1 MLMRVEEVIRGY
13 RTYGISHNAFGIY
26 ALLLGALLLLLPI
39 DSSAAP
45 TVTSHQP
52 ASGASVPINFTVQ
65 AIFNEPLDPAS
76 ITTGSLTL
84 YRVGAPVIAAGR
96 NHTVALKSDNS
107 VVAWGLNS
115 HGQTT
120 VPEGLSGVTAI
131 AAGDFHTVA
140 LKSDSTVLA
149 WGDNSYGQTGVP
161 AGLSGVI
168 AIAAGGNCSFA
179 LKDDG
184 TVAAWGD
191 NSSGQCTVPSGL
203 TGVTALVAGGSH
215 AVALKNDGTVVAWG
229 DNSYGQTTVPADLSG
244 VVAIAAGRSHTVALK
259 RNGTVV
265 AWGDTSYNQ
274 TDVPAGLS
282 GIVAIVAGYDHSIAL
297 RNDGTAIA
305 WGRNDSGQTTI
316 PVELS
321 GIIAIAGG
329 AGHSVG
335 LKNDGTV
342 VAWGANDFGEA
353 AVPAGL
359 VGLVP
364 IVDGT
369 LNYDPVALTATFT
382 PSGPAVSGVSYYADV
397 NGVRNQSGAV
407 LVSPVRW
414 GFMAV
419 DAALSSITP
428 LTNDFGNVAVNV
440 TSASKTFT
448 LGNTGTKSLAVSA
461 VTLDGT
467 DAGLF
472 GVTPG
477 SCPSLTPTI
486 AAGGNCTVNVAFTP
500 TTAGVKSANLRVIS
514 DATINPELNVPLG
527 GTGVTPVFTL
537 SGTVT
542 SSAGTPINGATV
554 TVTGGYTT
562 ATNQS
567 GQYQL
572 VRPAGIVT
580 ITVSAFAHQS
590 QTVAD
595 LVLSGNT
602 ARDFTL
608 ALDATA
614 AAVQVSVVDGSGH
627 GWPLYA
633 RIGIAGNSAPV
644 YTNPLTGAATLFLYQ
659 NSAYALTVNSQGYT
673 AATRD
678 ITPTSG
684 ASSENFVLTVDQ
696 SYCMAPGYPA
706 LNFANLEKNAG
717 GYATN
722 KPEYW
727 SCGTPTN
734 RTPHSGSTACFADLS
749 SGGHMDYDT
758 YLYSPNMDLRAHAGN
773 SLTLS
778 WWQMMGLSGSNEGLY
793 VYVSKDGGYSWTN
806 IYLAPGWDWTIYRPE
821 PTWTKHS
828 ITLDS
833 SYAVANFRIR
843 FNFWGYRTHTSYSY
857 WYVDD
862 VAVQTQNSCPL
873 QPGGLLVGA
882 VHDSIT
888 NAGLNNVTISD
899 SANRTAV
906 SMATPED
913 TSLDDGFYTF
923 FLPAGAHDVT
933 ASATGFQPQTINGVT
948 IANNSIATHDFA
960 LNVVPLSVTTSNLAF
975 GIQGSAY
982 TRTVSATGG
991 HPPYTWSIIS
1001 GALPDGLTVNSATG
1015 TIGGTPTTSGTSG
1028 FTVQATD
1035 AIGVTASNTYSVSI
1049 YSPMSISTDSLPFAV
1064 TGSAYSQTISALGGL
1079 PPYAWSVSAGALPA
1093 GLSLNAATGVLSGTP
1108 TATGTF
1114 NFTVKATVANN
1125 DSVTRPLSMIVYNP
1139 LAISSGNSY
1148 YSAGSAYSQALVATG
1163 GKPPYSWDIISGSLP
1178 ANMTLDSA
1186 TGIISGT
1193 STAVGTSSFTLQ
1205 ATDANATVISKAITL
1220 TSYLAVT
1227 GFQPANGSTVPADA
1241 IVQATFSDPLN
1252 PATVT
1257 AGNFMVYRDGG
1268 VKAVAAGSNHT
1279 VVLKTGGTVTA
1290 WGYNGYGISTVPAG
1304 LTGVATIAAGEKHT
1318 LALKSDGT
1326 AVAWG
1331 LNDYGQITVP
1341 EGLSGVIAMSAGNNH
1356 TLALKSDGTVVAW
1369 GDNSYGQ
1376 STVPAGLTGVIA
1388 VAAGTNYSL
1397 AVTNDNAVVAW
1408 GYNGSGQAAPPTGLA
1423 GVVAIAAGVSHSV
1436 ALKSDGTVVSWGS
1449 TSNGQGTVP
1458 AGLAGVIAIAAGSY
1472 HTVALKADGTVV
1484 AWGRN
1489 YEGQITVPAGLT
1501 GVIAVAAGG
1510 NHTVALKS
1518 DGTVAAWGYNGYGE
1532 SGVPAGFSVSGNTVS
1547 GTLAYDAPSRT
1558 VTFTPSAPLLVDTY
1572 YHVKI
1577 AGVTSQA
1584 GVSLAAPVNWSF
1596 KTHVLYINT
1605 ALPSGTTGAG
1615 YNHRLVVSGG
1625 SAPFTWSI
1633 TSGALPAGLT
1643 LDRDTGIISGTATEA
1658 VTTGFTVQVTD
1669 ATAAVFSK
1677 ALALTIHPTVT
1688 GYNPA
1693 NGATVPVNTLVRATF
1708 SDPLTPATVTADNFT
1723 LIRGEAP
1730 KAIDAGSV
1738 HTVALKVDGTVVT
1751 WGSTSYVPTGL
1762 AGVTAIAAGGSHTV
1776 ALKSD
1781 GTVAAWG
1788 YNAYGQTSVPS
1799 GLTGVTAIV
1808 AGGYHTV
1815 ALRNDG
1821 TVAAWGLNGS
1831 GQSTVPSGLTGV
1843 IAIAAGTEHT
1853 MALKSDGTVVGWG
1866 YSSTVPVGLTGVV
1879 AIAAGGRHTVALK
1892 NDGTVV
1898 AWGDNYSG
1906 QTSVPVGLT
1915 GVVAIAAGDRHTV
1928 ALKNDGTAVAWG
1940 GNGYGQT
1947 TVPSSLTGI
1956 IAIAAGGDHTVALK
1970 SDRTVVAWGYNY
1982 YGQTTVPGVLCPV
1995 NAVVSGTLTYDPA
2008 SLTVTVTPS
2017 AQLIDGATYYATIA
2031 GVASQTGVPLAAP
2044 FSWSFKTYDALKIV
2058 TAALP
2063 AGVTGAGYD
2072 QPLNAS
2078 GGRAPYT
2085 WVITTGALPA
2095 GLALNNDTGIIS
2107 GTLASAGIADITVQ
2121 VTDAN
2126 GTSKSTALTITS
2138 HPAVTGYLPPNGSL
2152 VPLNTIVQAT
2162 FSDPLNPATVN
2173 ANNIFLFSNVGT
2185 RGIAAGFSHNVAL
2198 KSDRTVV
2205 AWGDNYYGQ
2214 ATVPTGLTGVK
2225 AIAAGGYHSVA
2236 LQVDGT
2242 VVSWGENGSGQSTV
2256 PAGLS
2261 GVVAIAAGYY
2271 HTVALQNDGTVVAWG
2286 RNYEGQCTVPTGLTG
2301 VIAIA
2306 AGDGHTVALKSD
2318 GTVVAWGYSST
2329 VPEGVTGVIAIA
2341 AGNGHTVALKNDG
2354 TVVAWGYNGNGQA
2367 TVPPGLSGVTAIA
2380 AGSSHTV
2387 ALKNDGMVVAWGDN
2401 NSGQTTLPAGLSGV
2415 TAIAAGYNH
2424 TVTLK
2429 NDGTVF
2435 AWGQYSGQSTIPA
2448 AVSPSAKAVSG
2459 TVTYDPATLTATFTP
2474 AALLSNGVTYYATIA
2489 GVTSEAG
2496 IPLTAPLNWSFMALD
2511 SDYPLNIIFTGTGTG
2526 RVDLSSGGSCT
2537 SNCSQTFTQLS
2548 VTLTAVPANDTIFG
2562 GWKGCD
2568 SVIGNQCTVSPTGI
2582 RNVIATFIIP
2592 GEPVILA
2599 VDKVGS
2605 GSGSVISTPSGINLT
2620 NSWYGTA
2627 QFPAGSIV
2635 TLTAAPDSGS
2645 TFSGWRGAC
2654 SGLGNCTVTIN
2665 AETTVS
2671 AVFTTTA
2678 IGNPGPVKMYNQFF
2692 SLFQD
2697 AYNGLLEGSTATISA
2712 NSLNIFENLVF
2723 NRNVAVTLKGGYDS
2737 SFGTSSGQTVIRG
2750 TLIITSGSVVL
2761 ENIIIQ

>member
-1 MLMRVEEVIRGY
+1 
-13 RTYGISHNAFGIY
+13 
-26 ALLLGALLLLLPI
+26 
-39 DSSAAP
+39 
-45 TVTSHQP
+45 
-52 ASGASVPINFTVQ
+52 
-65 AIFNEPLDPAS
+65 
-76 ITTGSLTL
+76 
-84 YRVGAPVIAAGR
+84 
-96 NHTVALKSDNS
+96 

-120 VPEGLSGVTAI
+120 VPEGLTGVTAI

-140 LKSDSTVLA
+140 LQSDTTVLA
-149 WGDNSYGQTGVP
+149 WGDNSYGQTAVP
-161 AGLSGVI
+161 AGLSGVV
-168 AIAAGGNCSFA
+168 AVAAGGNCSFA
-179 LKDDG
+179 LKGDG
-184 TVAAWGD
+184 TLAAWGD
-191 NSSGQCTVPSGL
+191 TSGQCTVPSGL
-203 TGVTALVAGGSH
+203 TGVTAIVAGGAH

-229 DNSYGQTTVPADLSG
+229 DNSSGQITLPADLSG
-244 VVAIAAGRSHTVALK
+244 VVAIAAGRTHTVALK

-282 GIVAIVAGYDHSIAL
+282 GISAIAAGYDHSIAL
-297 RNDGTAIA
+297 RNDGTVTA
-305 WGRNDSGQTTI
+305 WGRSDSGQIAI
-316 PVELS
+316 PAGLS
-321 GIIAIAGG
+321 GIIAVAGG

-335 LKNDGTV
+335 VKNDGAV

-353 AVPAGL
+353 AVPVGL
-359 VGLVP
+359 VDLVP
-364 IVDGT
+364 IVDGI
-369 LNYDPVALTATFT
+369 LNYDPVALSATFT
-382 PSGPAVSGVSYYADV
+382 PSGPAVSGASYYADL

-419 DAALSSITP
+419 DTALPAITP

-448 LGNTGTKSLAVSA
+448 LGNTGTKSLAVGA

-477 SCPSLTPTI
+477 SCPNLTPTI
-486 AAGGNCTVNVAFTP
+486 AAGGNCTVNVFFTP

-527 GTGVTPVFTL
+527 GTGVIPLFTL
-537 SGTVT
+537 SGTVI
-542 SSAGTPINGATV
+542 SSAGTPIDGATV
-554 TVTGGYTT
+554 TATGGYTT
-562 ATNQS
+562 TTNQS

-572 VRPAGIVT
+572 VFPAGVVT

-595 LVLSGNT
+595 LVISGNT
-602 ARDFTL
+602 VRDFTL
-608 ALDATA
+608 ALDSTA
-614 AAVQVSVVDGSGH
+614 SAVQVAVVDGSGH

-659 NSAYALTVNSQGYT
+659 NSTYALTVNSPGYS

-678 ITPTSG
+678 ITPASG
-684 ASSENFVLTVDQ
+684 GSSENFVLTVDQ
-696 SYCMAPGYPA
+696 SYCMAPGYPP
-706 LNFANLEKNAG
+706 LSFANLEKNAG
-717 GYATN
+717 GYATT
-722 KPEYW
+722 KPAYW

-749 SGGHMDYDT
+749 SGGRMDWDT
-758 YLYSPNMDLRAHAGN
+758 YLYSPNMDLRANAGS

-778 WWQMMGLSGSNEGLY
+778 WWQMMGISGSNEGLY
-793 VYVSKDGGYSWTN
+793 VDVSKDGGYSWSN
-806 IYLAPGWDWTIYRPE
+806 VYLAAGWDWSSSKPE
-821 PTWTKHS
+821 PAWTKHS

-833 SYAVANFRIR
+833 SYAVSNFKIR
-843 FNFWGYRTHTSYSY
+843 FNFWGYSSHASYTY
-857 WYVDD
+857 WYIDD
-862 VAVQTQNSCPL
+862 VAVQAQNSCPL

-906 SMATPED
+906 SLATPED
-913 TSLDDGFYTF
+913 TKLDDGFYTF
-923 FLPAGAHDVT
+923 FLPAGAHDLT

-948 IANNSIATHDFA
+948 VANNSIATQDFS
-960 LNVVPLSVTTSNLAF
+960 LNVVPLSVTTPNLAF

-991 HPPYTWSIIS
+991 HPPYTWSIVS

-1015 TIGGTPTTSGTSG
+1015 TIGGTPTTTGTSG

-1049 YSPMSISTDSLPFAV
+1049 YSPMSVPPVTLPFAV
-1064 TGSAYSQTISALGGL
+1064 TGSVYSQTISALGGL
-1079 PPYAWSVSAGALPA
+1079 PPYTWSISAGALPA
-1093 GLSLNAATGVLSGTP
+1093 GLSFNAGTGVLSGTP

-1125 DSVTRPLSMIVYNP
+1125 DSVTRPLSMTVYNP

-1148 YSAGSAYSQALVATG
+1148 YSAGSAYSQTLVATG
-1163 GKPPYSWDIISGSLP
+1163 GKPPYSWDIISGALP
-1178 ANMTLDSA
+1178 AGMTLDS
-1186 TGIISGT
+1186 TSGIISGS
-1193 STAVGTSSFTLQ
+1193 STVVGTSRFTLQ
-1205 ATDANATVISKAITL
+1205 ATDANGTVISKAITL
-1220 TSYLAVT
+1220 TSYLSVT
-1227 GFQPANGSTVPADA
+1227 GIQPANGSTVPADA
-1241 IVQATFSDPLN
+1241 VVQATFSDPLN

-1257 AGNFMVYRDGG
+1257 AGNVMLYRNGG
-1268 VKAVAAGSNHT
+1268 VRAVAAGGNHT

-1304 LTGVATIAAGEKHT
+1304 LAGVTSIAAGEKHT

-1331 LNDYGQITVP
+1331 LNDYGQTTVP
-1341 EGLSGVIAMSAGNNH
+1341 AGLGGVIAMSAGNNH

-1397 AVTNDNAVVAW
+1397 ALTNDNAVVAW
-1408 GYNGSGQAAPPTGLA
+1408 GYNGSGQATPPAGLTGA
-1423 GVVAIAAGVSHSV
+1423 VAIAAGVSHSV

-1449 TSNGQGTVP
+1449 ISNGQGTVP
-1458 AGLAGVIAIAAGSY
+1458 AGLTGVIAIAAGSY

-1489 YEGQITVPAGLT
+1489 YEGQTTVPAGLS

-1510 NHTVALKS
+1510 NHTVVLKS
-1518 DGTVAAWGYNGYGE
+1518 DGTVAAWGYNNYGE
-1532 SGVPAGFSVSGNTVS
+1532 SGVPAGLSVSGNTVS

-1572 YHVKI
+1572 HYVKI

-1584 GVSLAAPVNWSF
+1584 GVSLASPVNWSF
-1596 KTHVLYINT
+1596 KTHVLYIQT

-1625 SAPFTWSI
+1625 SAPFAWSI
-1633 TSGALPAGLT
+1633 TSGALPAGLA
-1643 LDRDTGIISGTATEA
+1643 LDRDTGIISGTASEA
-1658 VTTGFTVQVTD
+1658 VTTGFTVQVAD
-1669 ATAAVFSK
+1669 ATSAVFSK
-1677 ALALTIHPTVT
+1677 ALSLTIHPTVT

-1693 NGATVPVNTLVRATF
+1693 SGATVLVNTTVQATF
-1708 SDPLTPATVTADNFT
+1708 SDPLNSATITADSFVLSRT
-1723 LIRGEAP
+1723 LLM
-1730 KAIDAGSV
+1730 
-1738 HTVALKVDGTVVT
+1738 T
-1751 WGSTSYVPTGL
+1751 
-1762 AGVTAIAAGGSHTV
+1762 IAAGM
-1776 ALKSD
+1776 
-1781 GTVAAWG
+1781 
-1788 YNAYGQTSVPS
+1788 
-1799 GLTGVTAIV
+1799 
-1808 AGGYHTV
+1808 YH
-1815 ALRNDG
+1815 
-1821 TVAAWGLNGS
+1821 S
-1831 GQSTVPSGLTGV
+1831 
-1843 IAIAAGTEHT
+1843 
-1853 MALKSDGTVVGWG
+1853 
-1866 YSSTVPVGLTGVV
+1866 
-1879 AIAAGGRHTVALK
+1879 VALK

-1898 AWGDNYSG
+1898 AWGASSYGAYGQEIVPAGLTGVTAIAAGNYHTVALKNNGRVVAWGRGYEG
-1906 QTSVPVGLT
+1906 QTEVPAGLS
-1915 GVVAIAAGDRHTV
+1915 GVVAIAAGDYHTVALRNNGTVVIWGTGGNGGYGQATVPAGLTGVIAIAAGAAHTV
-1928 ALKNDGTAVAWG
+1928 ALKSDGTVVAWG
-1940 GNGYGQT
+1940 SNSSGQTSVPAGLTGVTAIAAGAYHTVALKMDGTVVVWGSNSYGQT
-1947 TVPSSLTGI
+1947 TVPAGLTGVIAIAAGAAHTVALKIDGSLVAWGFNGGGQTTVPVGLSGI
-1956 IAIAAGGDHTVALK
+1956 IAIAAGYSHSMALK
-1970 SDRTVVAWGYNY
+1970 NDGSVVAWGNNT
-1982 YGQTTVPGVLCPV
+1982 YGQTTVPAGFSSVG
-1995 NAVVSGTLTYDPA
+1995 NTISGTLSYDFP
-2008 SLTVTVTPS
+2008 SRTVTLTPS
-2017 AQLIDGATYYATIA
+2017 GQLLDGVTYYASVL
-2031 GVASQTGVPLAAP
+2031 GVTSQTGVPLAIP
-2044 FSWSFKTYDALKIV
+2044 VRWSFKTYDALMIV

-2063 AGVTGAGYD
+2063 AGVNGAGYD

-2078 GGRAPYT
+2078 GGRAPYS
-2085 WVITTGALPA
+2085 WVITAGALPA
-2095 GLALNNDTGIIS
+2095 GLVLNNDTGIIS
-2107 GTLASAGIADITVQ
+2107 GTLTAAGIADFTIQ

-2126 GTSKSTALTITS
+2126 GTSNSTALTITS
-2138 HPAVTGYLPPNGSL
+2138 HPAVTGYLPANGSL

-2173 ANNIFLFSNVGT
+2173 ANNVFLFSNVGT
-2185 RGIAAGFSHNVAL
+2185 RGIAAGFYHNVAL

-2205 AWGDNYYGQ
+2205 AWGDNNYGQ

-2236 LQVDGT
+2236 LKTDGT
-2242 VVSWGENGSGQSTV
+2242 VVSWGESGSGQSTV

-2271 HTVALQNDGTVVAWG
+2271 HTVALKSDGTVVAWG
-2286 RNYEGQCTVPTGLTG
+2286 RNYEGQTSVPVGLTG

-2306 AGDGHTVALKSD
+2306 AGSFHTVALKND

-2329 VPEGVTGVIAIA
+2329 VPEGVAGVIAIA
-2341 AGNGHTVALKNDG
+2341 AGNGHTVALKSDG

-2459 TVTYDPATLTATFTP
+2459 TVTYDPASLTATFTP
-2474 AALLSNGVTYYATIA
+2474 AAPLSNGVTYYATIA

-2496 IPLTAPLNWSFMALD
+2496 IPLAAPLNWSFMALD
-2511 SDYPLNIIFTGTGTG
+2511 SDYPLNITFAGTGTG
-2526 RVDLSSGGSCT
+2526 RVDLDSGGSCT
-2537 SNCSQTFTQLS
+2537 SNCSQTFTQAS
-2548 VTLTAVPANDTIFG
+2548 VTLTAVPATDMIFG

-2568 SVIGNQCTVSPTGI
+2568 SVSGNRCTVSPTGT
-2582 RNVIATFIIP
+2582 RNVIATFVVP
-2592 GEPVILA
+2592 GEPVMLA

-2605 GSGSVISTPSGINLT
+2605 GSGSVISSPSGINLAS
-2620 NSWYGTA
+2620 SWYGTA

-2635 TLTAAPDSGS
+2635 TLTATSDSGS

-2665 AETTVS
+2665 AETMVS

-2678 IGNPGPVKMYNQFF
+2678 MGNPGPVKMDNQFF
-2692 SLFQD
+2692 QLFQD
-2697 AYNGLLEGSTATISA
+2697 AYNGLLDGSTATISA

-2723 NRNVAVTLKGGYDS
+2723 NRNVAVTLKGGYDG
-2737 SFGTSSGQTVIRG
+2737 SFGTNSGQTVIRG
-2750 TLIITSGSVVL
+2750 TLTITSGSVTM